1 VIGSIILLALS
12 FAVLLAGAYIFTNA
26 VEWAGVRLNLGHGA
40 VGSVLAAVA
49 TAMPESLI
57 PVVAIISGEQTG
69 EIAIGAIIGAP
80 FLLGT
85 LAMAIVG
92 IAVYTRPKALVH
104 THPGNGQER
113 TELDVDRRSATRDL
127 GFFLAFFALA
137 VGFGLFDSKV
147 VHIVAAVA
155 LVAAYGVYL
164 WRTIVAHRVAGGDQE
179 PPSLYFDPTKGDPP
193 GNSQVI
199 AQIVVG
205 LAMIVGGAQLFVTE
219 VETLAHDLGIAALVL
234 ALVLAPLAS
243 ELPEKLNSVLWV
255 RQGKD
260 TLAMGNITGA
270 MVFQSSF
277 PVTIGLLLTPW
288 RLTGDALV
296 AAIVA
301 LVAGAVLWITLRLR
315 GSFDARLLLVQGAF
329 FGGFAAY
336 VLTRL

>member
-1 VIGSIILLALS
+1 
-12 FAVLLAGAYIFTNA
+12 LLAGAYIFTNA

-85 LAMAIVG
+85 LAMAIIGVAAVG
-92 IAVYTRPKALVH
+92 FRGRRGRNH
-104 THPGNGQER
+104 
-113 TELDVDRRSATRDL
+113 LDVDRRSSSRDL
-127 GFFLAFFALA
+127 GFFLVFFTLA
-137 VGFGLFDSKV
+137 VAFGLIESKV
-147 VHIVAAVA
+147 IHIIVAIA

-164 WRTIVAHRVAGGDQE
+164 WRTIAAQRGAGGE
-179 PPSLYFDPTKGDPP
+179 GHPGSLYFDPTKGDPP
-193 GNSQVI
+193 RNLQIV

-219 VETLAHDLGIAALVL
+219 VESLAHGLGIAALVL

-255 RQGKD
+255 REAKD
-260 TLAMGNITGA
+260 TLALGNITGA
-270 MVFQSSF
+270 MVYQSTL
-277 PVTIGLLLTPW
+277 PVAVGLAFTPW
-288 RLTGDALV
+288 QLTGPAI
-296 AAIVA
+296 AA
-301 LVAGAVLWITLRLR
+301 AGAALIGGALAVAVVLRGGRLR
-315 GSFDARLLLVQGAF
+315 APYIGTWFILYVGAVAFILIVQ
-329 FGGFAAY
+329 
-336 VLTRL
+336 